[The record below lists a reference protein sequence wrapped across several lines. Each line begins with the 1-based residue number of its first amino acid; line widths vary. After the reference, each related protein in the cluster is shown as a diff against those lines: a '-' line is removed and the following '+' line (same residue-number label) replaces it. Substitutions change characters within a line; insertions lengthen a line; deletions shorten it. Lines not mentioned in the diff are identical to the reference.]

1 MTNLT
6 LLFVLQ
12 TVFFEGTDSLG
23 EPNGLKHEDREKFT
37 TEVEQ
42 VDTYGVGAS
51 DGRECTDVGI
61 SCSGASDKVESRLAD
76 GASFGNILDI
86 FTAIPSI

>member
-1 MTNLT
+1 MTYLT

-12 TVFFEGTDSLG
+12 TVFFEGTDSVG
-23 EPNGLKHEDREKFT
+23 DANGLKHEGREKST

-51 DGRECTDVGI
+51 DGCECTDEGI
-61 SCSGASDKVESRLAD
+61 SCSGASDMVEARLAD
-76 GASFGNILDI
+76 GAPFGNILDI
-86 FTAIPSI
+86 FIAIPSI